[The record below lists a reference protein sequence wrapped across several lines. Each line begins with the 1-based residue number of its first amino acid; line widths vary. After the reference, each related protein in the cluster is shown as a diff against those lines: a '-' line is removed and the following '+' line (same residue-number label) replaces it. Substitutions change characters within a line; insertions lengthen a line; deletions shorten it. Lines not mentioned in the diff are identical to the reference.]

1 VSVVLRD
8 YQLDAMR
15 AVARERALGVRRTA
29 VVVPTGGGKTTIF
42 GQMGVD
48 HIAAGGR
55 RVLYLAH
62 RDELITQARD
72 RLRRMAPGQTV
83 GIVAADANQ
92 ALAQHVVGSVQTLG
106 GDRGR
111 NRRRQIQ
118 GVDLMIIDECFPA
131 GTLVGGVPIERLG
144 VGDMVPSWDESTGVE
159 VHAPVVTLM
168 KRRPE
173 ALVRAV
179 FDGGRELICTPS
191 HPILTAGGWCPAGA
205 LWHGACVLSF
215 THDATAG
222 SNMHGVHDFRGTD
235 GQGEDRQFSPD
246 RSDVLLRRVSGQLGG
261 ARQVGAHGQDE
272 STARVGSDEDQQP
285 DGQAGVQGQDD
296 RDDPT
301 HRAQAE
307 DSRREW
313 LRSGVDATA
322 VAGRGT
328 WLADGGD
335 RGSARQPAAV
345 PLQVGHGECGNEDLR
360 RGGRV
365 VPYLAGAPICRPAPG
380 RAVAGDRVDYVE
392 VLEPGRDG
400 TYGGMCPDSLV
411 YNVEVA
417 GTHTYLVNQG
427 VVVHNC
433 HHAAAKSYTDVIE
446 HYEKDSV
453 ARGEPMF
460 SVGFTATLTRADRKA
475 LGKVFTSVAYELP
488 IHTLIDEGHL
498 VKPIGVRVEVD
509 DLDLSGVRVTSGDL
523 AREALGEAIES
534 SMAPTAI
541 AKALREHAPDRPTIL
556 FAPTVHSAGVIRDAL
571 SASGFVAE
579 VVWGAMSTEARRRV
593 LSDYR
598 AGKVQ
603 VLCNVGVLTEGTD
616 LPATSCIVIARPTRA
631 RGLYQQM
638 VGRGLRIDPDNPGK
652 VDCLVLDLVGASSL
666 GLTSCTDLF
675 AEEREEVR
683 KACVCGVEARAE
695 TFGCLHAS
703 CHEDC
708 ACGGAPCGCVWTP
721 TVMPVEADEP
731 IYADGPLRSTIVDLF
746 TGSSSMWM
754 RTARGVPFLA
764 AGERYVAIVPSD
776 PARRRREGV
785 PEYEVVS
792 VHWQRWDADSARV
805 VVSGVTDFATAMQ
818 FGEGDL
824 TREEMKAASRE
835 HGFRKRW
842 IKSTETQRA
851 WASSYGISA
860 DPDVLASELQVKLAE
875 AGASARIDPCLPDWY

>member
-1 VSVVLRD
+1 MSVILRD

-15 AVARERALGVRRTA
+15 AVAREKSLGVRRTA

-42 GQMGVD
+42 GKLGVE

-118 GVDLMIIDECFPA
+118 GVDLMIIDEA
-131 GTLVGGVPIERLG
+131 
-144 VGDMVPSWDESTGVE
+144 
-159 VHAPVVTLM
+159 
-168 KRRPE
+168 
-173 ALVRAV
+173 
-179 FDGGRELICTPS
+179 
-191 HPILTAGGWCPAGA
+191 
-205 LWHGACVLSF
+205 
-215 THDATAG
+215 
-222 SNMHGVHDFRGTD
+222 
-235 GQGEDRQFSPD
+235 
-246 RSDVLLRRVSGQLGG
+246 
-261 ARQVGAHGQDE
+261 
-272 STARVGSDEDQQP
+272 
-285 DGQAGVQGQDD
+285 
-296 RDDPT
+296 
-301 HRAQAE
+301 
-307 DSRREW
+307 
-313 LRSGVDATA
+313 
-322 VAGRGT
+322 
-328 WLADGGD
+328 
-335 RGSARQPAAV
+335 
-345 PLQVGHGECGNEDLR
+345 
-360 RGGRV
+360 
-365 VPYLAGAPICRPAPG
+365 
-380 RAVAGDRVDYVE
+380 
-392 VLEPGRDG
+392 
-400 TYGGMCPDSLV
+400 
-411 YNVEVA
+411 
-417 GTHTYLVNQG
+417 
-427 VVVHNC
+427 
-433 HHAAAKSYTDVIE
+433 HHAAAKTYGDVMA
-446 HYEKDSV
+446 HWPDAFV
-453 ARGEPMF
+453 
-460 SVGFTATLTRADRKA
+460 VGFTATLTRADRKA

-498 VKPIGVRVEVD
+498 VRPIGVRVEVD
-509 DLDLSGVRVTSGDL
+509 DLDLSRVKVSSGDL

-571 SASGFVAE
+571 SASGFAAE

-683 KACVCGVEARAE
+683 KECVCAALLDDERK
-695 TFGCLHAS
+695 CIHAA
-703 CHEDC
+703 CHEGC
-708 ACGGAPCGCVWTP
+708 ACGGGPDCGCVWEP
-721 TVMPVEADEP
+721 REMPAEVDEP
-731 IYADGPLRSTIVDLF
+731 IYADGPLKSTIVDLF
-746 TGSSSMWM
+746 TGSSSMWL

-764 AGERYVAIVPSD
+764 AGERYVAIVPGD

-792 VHWQRWDADSARV
+792 VHWQRWDEGSART

-835 HGFRKRW
+835 HGFRKRR

-851 WASSYGISA
+851 WASSYGIST